1 MTNKTLGNRDLM
13 RAMNR
18 SIVLNIVRTYG
29 PVARAEIAR
38 RSGLSPATIT
48 GISAE
53 LIEEGLIFE
62 KETGDSSGGRRPIL
76 LALNPFGGY
85 VIGIKLTEQN
95 MIGALTDLKT
105 NVLVKKTRQLGE
117 RSVDVIVESLAELV
131 LNMLQKAALPKK
143 KLLGVG
149 VGLAGI
155 VDFERG
161 LLRQS
166 PFLGWKDVPLR
177 DLLQERL
184 RVPVYIDNDVNTLT
198 QAEKWFGSGQGIDN
212 FLTIT
217 IGRGVGMGI
226 VVNGQFYRGLR
237 GGAGEFGHIVID
249 DDGPQCE
256 CGNRGCLESYVSDPA
271 ILREAQAA
279 YQEGVLPTPVENIE
293 ALVHYAQ
300 QGNPAA
306 IEIFERA
313 GSVLG
318 KGVANLINIFNPQR
332 IIIGGEGVKMWDFL
346 LEAMQTAIDC
356 HVMPGLQGDTEI
368 QVEPWGDDAWAR
380 GAASLVLRELFE
392 SPIHRSPNIEEK
404 ADVQA
409 VL

>member
-1 MTNKTLGNRDLM
+1 MANKTLGNRDLM

-85 VIGIKLTEQN
+85 VIGIKLTEHN

-105 NVLVKKTRQLGE
+105 NVLIKKTRQLGE
-117 RSVDVIVESLAELV
+117 RSVDAIVESLAELV

-226 VVNGQFYRGLR
+226 VVNGQFYRGFR

-256 CGNRGCLESYVSDPA
+256 CGNRGCLESYLSDPA

-279 YQEGVLPTPVENIE
+279 YQEGVLPAAVENIE
-293 ALVHYAQ
+293 VLVHYAQ

-306 IEIFERA
+306 IEIFQRA

-346 LEAMQTAIDC
+346 LEATQTAIDC

-392 SPIHRSPNIEEK
+392 SPIHRSPNFEEK
-404 ADVQA
+404 ADVRA
-409 VL
+409 SL